1 MIDGRGRRESR
12 AGTIEQR
19 SRAGRC
25 MVVAAAAFR
34 KLGIEEGFKGILW
47 AMPMTTKEERAP

>member
-1 MIDGRGRRESR
+1 
-12 AGTIEQR
+12 
-19 SRAGRC
+19 